1 MDETINREQML
12 AELMY
17 ILRNIETPRSGG
29 FSAGGN
35 QQPFFSGPNAGNI
48 GGEVQGSSVSQI
60 LGGILGGMQGLGG
73 FPGIGPGLGG
83 ALGGLAAGP
92 SATTPYGGGGA
103 NLGGFGMGG
112 LA

>member
-1 MDETINREQML
+1 MDENINRDQML

-17 ILRNIETPRSGG
+17 LLRNIEAPRSGG

-35 QQPFFSGPNAGNI
+35 QHPFFSGSNAGNI
-48 GGEVQGSSVSQI
+48 GGEAQGSVGSQI
-60 LGGILGGMQGLGG
+60 LGGRLGGFQGLGG

>member
-29 FSAGGN
+29 FSGGN

-60 LGGILGGMQGLGG
+60 LGGMLGGMQGLGG
-73 FPGIGPGLGG
+73 FPGIGSGL
-83 ALGGLAAGP
+83 
-92 SATTPYGGGGA
+92 SGGGG
-103 NLGGFGMGG
+103 NYFGGGDIGSLGGGVGMTPT
-112 LA
+112 L